1 MPQAAARRVLGP
13 PPASTYSAS
22 SRGRQ
27 DRAHHR
33 HRAGEVQDRDD
44 EPRLQ
49 YPSAGSARA
58 DGACA
63 RLSALTGGV
72 GVSCK
77 RSARRQSGPRS
88 GGHLGTSAATARSA
102 KAGYCSRSHKS
113 VLHYSAL
120 PWLSRGRVG
129 LFRVVLPEN
138 VSSYKKGNR
147 ARPWP
152 VRLPRRDRI
161 PS

>member
-1 MPQAAARRVLGP
+1 
-13 PPASTYSAS
+13 
-22 SRGRQ
+22 
-27 DRAHHR
+27 
-33 HRAGEVQDRDD
+33 
-44 EPRLQ
+44 
-49 YPSAGSARA
+49 
-58 DGACA
+58 
-63 RLSALTGGV
+63 LSALTGGV